1 MDKENLK
8 KLENLNYYQNLSFA
22 FGGAEKADDNCA
34 ASRAGQKK
42 AQERENTTEIV
53 EKIYRKMTE
62 YTAAPMVSFELEEGD
77 AGLF

>member
-1 MDKENLK
+1 MKIMKSTGGCSWIKENLK

-42 AQERENTTEIV
+42 AQR
-53 EKIYRKMTE
+53 
-62 YTAAPMVSFELEEGD
+62 L
-77 AGLF
+77 